1 MDCNVRLL
9 ADIIVRVPELR
20 YGDILQDVPCKG
32 NLLVQ
37 RDDDDDEDLDLGHP
51 RYFHVACLELLQ
63 ARLGKQ
69 LLPVS
74 RLHDICASLP
84 IELGLRCV
92 SWDHGFGVVPI
103 SGEPDG
109 NDDDIFPWE
118 SDSSRHLPSE
128 SWLSCDPLEIPGLPR
143 GKFDG
148 TIITR
153 LPEAQPHL
161 TKSAS
166 QQVGSSFSDLPVEVI
181 EMIAGQLPT
190 SDFLSLR
197 TCSRAFGPILYSS
210 HFWRTRF
217 HGEGEF
223 RWFFEAHDLN
233 DLSSLIA
240 AYKMVGRVRDSPH
253 IRNRRRIWDLVSE
266 ISDLMSLRC
275 SDQAVSSTFPLAET
289 AHEWFF
295 ASGDIHPND
304 NELCYGTGCKLLHE
318 FQISM
323 AEVVRIEFFIC
334 ATGSVKYICGLHLHD
349 GSRTQMVGYCNSGR
363 SMSVHAVGLSGFIV
377 AVGSRGLHAL
387 QILYEGGRQSAWVGS
402 PENCLLTERLNVRR
416 PILAIRA
423 SFDVSGL
430 SKQGQFEDSTN

>member
-9 ADIIVRVPELR
+9 ADITMRVLELR

-153 LPEAQPHL
+153 EPEMQSHL
-161 TKSAS
+161 TQSA
-166 QQVGSSFSDLPVEVI
+166 QQVEPSFSDLPIEVI

-190 SDFLSLR
+190 RDFLSLR
-197 TCSRAFGPILYSS
+197 ACSRAFGPILYSK

-217 HGEGEF
+217 TGEGEF
-223 RWFFEAHDLN
+223 RWFFEAQDLN
-233 DLSSLIA
+233 DVSSLVA
-240 AYKMVGRVRDSPH
+240 AYKMVSRVRDSPH
-253 IRNRRRIWDLVSE
+253 ARNRRRIWDQVSQ
-266 ISDLMSLRC
+266 ISDLMGLWC
-275 SDQAVSSTFPLAET
+275 SDQTISPAVPQAET
-289 AHEWFF
+289 SHEWLYV
-295 ASGDIHPND
+295 SGDIHPNE
-304 NELCYGTGCKLLHE
+304 NKMEHGMGCKLLRE
-318 FQISM
+318 LRASLSGM
-323 AEVVRIEFFIC
+323 DRIEFFIC
-334 ATGSVKYICGLHLHD
+334 TTGSVTYICGLHLYN
-349 GSRTQMVGYCNSGR
+349 GSHTQMVGYCNSGQ
-363 SMSVHAVGLSGFIV
+363 SVSVDAVGLNGLIV
-377 AVGSRGLHAL
+377 AVGSRGVHAL
-387 QILYEGGRQSAWVGS
+387 RILYEGGEQSAWIGC
-402 PENCLLTERLNVRR
+402 PRNCLLTERLNVGR
-416 PILAIRA
+416 PILALRA
-423 SFDVSGL
+423 DFDVSGPV
-430 SKQGQFEDSTN
+430 KQQRVENVAD